1 MRGFCHLLAVFVV
14 FVAVAPA
21 LLTSASSRASASA
34 SQPPQA
40 PSPPPAAALGPVR
53 FVSTGAGSK
62 ITIEASFPP
71 KPNACQANQPQN
83 LQAAYPG
90 TLEVGRQANGNL
102 YLITELTFPQYLKGI
117 AEVPAS
123 WPQQALEAQV
133 VAARTYAISH
143 MNTRGAQAR
152 ELNYNLCSTDA
163 CQVYRGLAIQDG
175 AYGQNWATA
184 VDDTAGQILEYGGK
198 PIDAFYFSTSNGHT
212 YAAADVFGGSAVPYL
227 QPVSE
232 SDDTASPTSNW
243 SVRMPLTDLAEIL
256 RLSGSW
262 GAEQIDSVAL
272 QGDTVKV
279 DGRGKS
285 TTMALSSFRNRLNN
299 QGTCLTPKRYPTA
312 ASQGGNLPQVVPSV
326 WMTLRQDGSAIV
338 MAGRGWGHGVGMVQW
353 GARGKADRGLSYRQ
367 ILSYYY
373 GGLTPVKVAEPG
385 SIRVLLATG
394 VQQVTVAPSGPVH
407 VVGGPS
413 VTGTVTISGGPA
425 MTIAPAAQNAAAPT
439 LALSGVAVTAT
450 AMPGKP
456 AGFSFNLNR
465 AANVGITYRQ
475 TGVTATGTVAPV
487 PMSSGDQTLPW
498 DPIAAGL
505 PLGTYDAALVAD
517 DGVSRVVSPSF
528 QVTVATTAPT
538 PTPTPLRAAV
548 PASRGVKTK
557 VPPWLPVGV
566 GAVLLV
572 VLVLAGAGL
581 AVKRRRPP
589 GPPNF
594 APKRH

>member
-1 MRGFCHLLAVFVV
+1 MRRFSHLLAVLVV
-14 FVAVAPA
+14 FAALAPA
-21 LLTSASSRASASA
+21 TSASA
-34 SQPPQA
+34 STRAGQAPQA
-40 PSPPPAAALGPVR
+40 PSPSPAPAALGPVR
-53 FVSTGAGSK
+53 FVSTGAASK
-62 ITIEASFPP
+62 ITVEASFPRT
-71 KPNACQANQPQN
+71 PNACEANQPHN

-143 MNTRGAQAR
+143 MNTGGTQAR

-175 AYGQNWATA
+175 VYGQNWAKA
-184 VDDTAGQILEYGGK
+184 VDDTAGQILQFGGK

-212 YAAADVFGGSAVPYL
+212 YSAADVFGGSAVPYL
-227 QPVSE
+227 QPVTE

-262 GAEQIDSVAL
+262 GAEPIDSVAL

-279 DGRGKS
+279 AGGGKS

-299 QGTCLTPKRYPTA
+299 QGTCLTPKRYPTP
-312 ASQGGNLPQVVPSV
+312 ASSGGNLPQVVPSV
-326 WMTLRQDGSAIV
+326 WMTLRQEGTDIV

-353 GARGKADRGLSYRQ
+353 GAKGKADRGLSYRQ

-394 VQQVTVAPSGPVH
+394 VQQVTVAPSGPVN
-407 VVGGPS
+407 VVGGPQAALKAPGNPG
-413 VTGTVTISGGPA
+413 VTGTVTITGGSS
-425 MTIAPAAQNAAAPT
+425 MTIASAAQNAITPT
-439 LALSGVAVTAT
+439 LALSGVTVTAT
-450 AMPGKP
+450 ALPGKP

-475 TGVTATGTVAPV
+475 TGVTATGSVAPV
-487 PMSSGDQTLPW
+487 PVSSGDQTLPW
-498 DPIAAGL
+498 DPVAAGL
-505 PLGTYDAALVAD
+505 PLGTYDVALVAD
-517 DGVSRVVSPSF
+517 DGVSRAVSPSF
-528 QVTVATTAPT
+528 EITVATTPPT
-538 PTPTPLRAAV
+538 PTATPRPAAV
-548 PASRGVKTK
+548 PGSKGVKTK

-572 VLVLAGAGL
+572 LLVLTGAGL
-581 AVKRRRPP
+581 AAKRR
-589 GPPNF
+589 
-594 APKRH
+594 PKHSP